1 MRIDPELNK
10 AVLVL
15 TLLRR
20 QPASRPRDVVTASI
34 LSNLASRFGGP
45 VLLYVT
51 FAVFLAEDNFDALQ
65 DVGLLDLEDQVQQLL
80 SDASEGYAKEY
91 EKVLEKAQAGV
102 AFSSLQEAARD
113 SRQPLAGPTPLSP
126 DTPSN

>member
-1 MRIDPELNK
+1 MSIDPELNK

-20 QPASRPRDVVTASI
+20 QPESRARDVVTASI

-51 FAVFLAEDNFDALQ
+51 FAVFLAEDNFDELQ
-65 DVGLLDLEDQVQQLL
+65 AAGMLDLEPQVQALL
-80 SDASEGYAKEY
+80 AEAEQGYTNEY
-91 EKVLEKAQAGV
+91 QNALERAQASG
-102 AFSSLQEAARD
+102 AYNALQEAARD
-113 SRQPLAGPTPLSP
+113 SQQPLAGPTPVP
-126 DTPSN
+126 HEGPSN